1 MSPRGLVNL
10 EEKRRLDYREFVGK
24 LIPHKN
30 KSLREKLEDVNNVAQ
45 FALEG
50 SDAAYL
56 DYARIIVADRNSQ
69 LHAIFGENALDEHL
83 GLVADEISSRLNIKQ
98 KLDRYRAKY
107 QDLRAMVWQTS
118 DPDEI

>member
-1 MSPRGLVNL
+1 MSLRGLVNL
-10 EEKRRLDYREFVGK
+10 EEKRRLDYTDFVTK
-24 LIPHKN
+24 LIPHKS

-45 FALEG
+45 LALER

-69 LHAIFGENALDEHL
+69 LHAIFGKNALDEHL
-83 GLVADEISSRLNIKQ
+83 DLVADEISSRLNIKQ
-98 KLDRYRAKY
+98 KLDRYRAEY
-107 QDLRAMVWQTS
+107 QELRAMVWQTS